1 MMRRAML
8 YTLAAILALGTA
20 AMGQN
25 QGGMGYGGMGY
36 GGMGMGTI
44 ASGPTVDV
52 KGKVVAVQIT
62 PGAGMPFV
70 TVKNGEQKMKVYLGS
85 MRYLMGQGFNP
96 KVDEEIVVK
105 SYKWNDEFVAATVTL
120 PAQGKTVRLRDEDGR
135 PLWRGGPRGGPV
147 R

>member
-25 QGGMGYGGMGY
+25 QGGMGMGI
-36 GGMGMGTI
+36 I
-44 ASGPTVDV
+44 ASGPTVDI

-105 SYKWNDEFVAATVTL
+105 AYK
-120 PAQGKTVRLRDEDGR
+120 
-135 PLWRGGPRGGPV
+135 
-147 R
+147 

>member
-1 MMRRAML
+1 
-8 YTLAAILALGTA
+8 
-20 AMGQN
+20 MGR
-25 QGGMGYGGMGY
+25 
-36 GGMGMGTI
+36 GGMGMGAI
-44 ASGPTVDV
+44 ASGPTVDI
-52 KGKVVAVQIT
+52 KGKVAAVQIT

-70 TVKNGEQKMKVYLGS
+70 TVKERRSEMKVYLGS

-105 SYKWNDEFVAATVTL
+105 AYKWNDDFIAATVTL

-135 PLWRGGPRGGPV
+135 PLWRGGPGRGQV

>member
-1 MMRRAML
+1 MRRAML

-25 QGGMGYGGMGY
+25 QGGMGYGGMG
-36 GGMGMGTI
+36 MGTI
-44 ASGPTVDV
+44 ANGPTVDI

-70 TVKNGEQKMKVYLGS
+70 TVKSGDQKMRVYLGS

-105 SYKWNDEFVAATVTL
+105 AYKWNDDFVAATVTL

-135 PLWRGGPRGGPV
+135 PLWRGGPGRGQV

>member
-1 MMRRAML
+1 MRRAIL
-8 YTLAAILALGTA
+8 YTMAAVLAAGTA

-25 QGGMGYGGMGY
+25 PGSMMGR
-36 GGMGMGTI
+36 GGMGMGAI
-44 ASGPTVDV
+44 ASGPAVDI
-52 KGKVVAVQIT
+52 KGKVAAVQIT

-70 TVKNGEQKMKVYLGS
+70 TVKNGERKMKVYLGS

-105 SYKWNDEFVAATVTL
+105 AYKWNDDFVAATVTL

-135 PLWRGGPRGGPV
+135 PLWRGGPGRGQA

>member
-8 YTLAAILALGTA
+8 YTLAAILAFGTA

-25 QGGMGYGGMGY
+25 PGGMGW
-36 GGMGMGTI
+36 GGMGMGAI
-44 ASGPTVDV
+44 ASGPTVDI

-62 PGAGMPFV
+62 PDAGMPFV

-105 SYKWNDEFVAATVTL
+105 AYKWNDDFVAATVTL
-120 PAQGKTVRLRDEDGR
+120 PAQGRTLRLRDGDGR
-135 PLWRGGPRGGPV
+135 PLWLGGPGRGQE